1 MSTTTF
7 DQRSFRNAL
16 GCYATGVAVITTK
29 TASGCDA
36 GVTVNSFASL
46 SLDPPLIL
54 FSIARTANILAA
66 LQDSPAFGVNILC
79 ESQRALSTMFAKP
92 STADF
97 TKCGFHRGESGVA
110 LFDDALAT
118 LECRNAQQIDGG
130 DHVIFVGHV
139 DRFAVAAERDPL
151 LFYRGA
157 YGTCAR
163 DIPLSAHA
171 PSGECA
177 QACA

>member
-29 TASGCDA
+29 TAGGCDA

-54 FSIARTANILAA
+54 FSIAKTANILAA

-97 TKCGFHRGESGVA
+97 TQCSFQRGESGVP

-139 DRFAVAAERDPL
+139 ERFAVAGEREPL
-151 LFYRGA
+151 VFYRGA

-163 DIPLSAHA
+163 DVPPPVHA
-171 PSGECA
+171 ATGERVR
-177 QACA
+177 ACA